1 MKDVQKVALE
11 KAVRLLDSLKV
22 AYAIVVDDDLSII
35 KGDIKILEKKK
46 KRTRTQTVPYGTYS
60 TLFKSHGVDDMKI
73 GDVVTIPIGAFDPIV
88 IRKTVSAHCTNHWG
102 KGSSVTSI
110 TGNDVEVMR
119 IDNGG

>member
-88 IRKTVSAHCTNHWG
+88 VRKTVSAHCANHWG

-110 TGNDVEVMR
+110 TGNAVEVMR